1 MIEEETTTVETVAY
15 DEGEG
20 GMASV
25 DEILRS
31 GLVLSLGSG
40 NGGMCEIEIGSGS
53 GLGPGLGDGGV

>member
-1 MIEEETTTVETVAY
+1 MIEEETTTVEAVAY
-15 DEGEG
+15 DEGEC

-25 DEILRS
+25 DEILWS

-40 NGGMCEIEIGSGS
+40 NGGMCKIEIGS